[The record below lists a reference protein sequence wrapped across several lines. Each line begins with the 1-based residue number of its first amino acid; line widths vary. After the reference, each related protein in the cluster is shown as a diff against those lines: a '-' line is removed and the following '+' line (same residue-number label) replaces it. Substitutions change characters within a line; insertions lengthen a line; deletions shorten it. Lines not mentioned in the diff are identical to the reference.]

1 MKSNNVKRTS
11 KFLTN
16 GMDVLLYVIQGSKR
30 KFVIVLISSLLAN
43 AFITIANPLSIKYLF
58 DEGIIRGNFSLF
70 ITFALLFIVIFTL
83 WRLWIYFNRL
93 SVQKLKVEVL
103 RNLSRRMI
111 TKYYEI
117 PYREIIKRD
126 SGYYVSRVYDEVSSS
141 AQPTIDTFLSLFA
154 NIIIIFIAVVIVL
167 TMSWRASLAILL
179 SLPLIYLVSK
189 KYNNKIKELSKIE
202 IESEADLRGILT
214 RSISSF
220 KLVKVFS
227 LKKTVLKKIE
237 KYFDDYAIAY
247 TTRFRNG
254 AKYEVSNGILM
265 SYAET
270 LALIV
275 AGYEMLA
282 GRMTFGGYMAFM
294 SSYWMT
300 INSLRALFSLV
311 PEISRLG
318 GSIERLKEFENL
330 DNEKLNIN
338 YSNFVKLDQVYFGY
352 EQINIL
358 NDISFNPN
366 YGDKILIVGANGS
379 GKSTLAHIISGM
391 LAPSS
396 GSLTTFSIEKIS
408 AVIYPLEFIPGSVM
422 DNVSFVSSEV
432 EKTRLNYLLN
442 KFELTD
448 LVDRDATELSAGQRK
463 KVEIMIGL
471 VKQSDVYVFDE
482 PLAGIDVD
490 SKEVVMNEI
499 FNLTEGKTLFV
510 IMHGDESFHD
520 SFDQRVYLDNTRM
533 MSRPQTLSH
542 RVGEFLL

>member
-1 MKSNNVKRTS
+1 
-11 KFLTN
+11 
-16 GMDVLLYVIQGSKR
+16 MDVLLYVIQGNKI
-30 KFVIVLISSLLAN
+30 KFGVVLISSLLAN

-58 DEGIIRGNFSLF
+58 DEGIIRGDFSLF
-70 ITFALLFIVIFTL
+70 ITFALLFIGIFTL
-83 WRLWIYFNRL
+83 WRLWIYYNRL

-103 RNLSRRMI
+103 KNLSKRMI

-154 NIIIIFIAVVIVL
+154 NIIIIFIAVAIVL

-179 SLPLIYLVSK
+179 SLPLIFLLSR
-189 KYNNKIKELSKIE
+189 KYNNKIKELSKME
-202 IESEADLRGILT
+202 NESEADLREILT
-214 RSISSF
+214 RSVSSF
-220 KLVKVFS
+220 KLIKVFS
-227 LKKTVLKKIE
+227 LKETVLKKIE
-237 KYFDDYAIAY
+237 KYFDDYATAY
-247 TTRFRNG
+247 TTRFKNG

-265 SYAET
+265 SYTEAI
-270 LALIV
+270 ALII
-275 AGYEMLA
+275 AGYEMLV

-294 SSYWMT
+294 ASYWMT

-311 PEISRLG
+311 PEISRLSG
-318 GSIERLKEFENL
+318 AIERLKEFENS
-330 DNEKLNIN
+330 DNEKLTIN
-338 YSNFVKLDQVYFGY
+338 YSNFVKLDHVYFGF
-352 EQINIL
+352 EEKNIL
-358 NDISFNPN
+358 NDINFTPS

-391 LAPSS
+391 LAPTS
-396 GSLTTFSIEKIS
+396 GNLTTFSIKKIS

-422 DNVSFVSSEV
+422 DNVSFVSSEA
-432 EKTRLNYLLN
+432 EKAQLNYLLN

-448 LVDRDATELSAGQRK
+448 LVNRDATELSAGQRK
-463 KVEIMIGL
+463 KVEIMMGL
-471 VKQSDVYVFDE
+471 VKQSDVYIFDE

-499 FNLTEGKTLFV
+499 FNLTKGKTLFV

-520 SFDQRVYLDNTRM
+520 SFDHKVYLDNTRM
-533 MSRPQTLSH
+533 KLNGADHKRISGNLM
-542 RVGEFLL
+542 V